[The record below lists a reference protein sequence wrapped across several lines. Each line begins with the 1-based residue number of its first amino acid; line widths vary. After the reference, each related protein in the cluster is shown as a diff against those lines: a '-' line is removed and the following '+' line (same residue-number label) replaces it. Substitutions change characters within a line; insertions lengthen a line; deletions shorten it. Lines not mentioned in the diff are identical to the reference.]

1 MVAFLFL
8 LTVISILKEKSQ
20 TNKEKN
26 ESKLQIINIEDALIS
41 AIMKNVVLFY
51 TNTSL
56 AYIYVEMILYVSLYQ
71 FSPVLLHVNE

>member
-1 MVAFLFL
+1 MAFLFL

>member
-51 TNTSL
+51 TNTPL

>member
-8 LTVISILKEKSQ
+8 LTVISILKEKCQ

-51 TNTSL
+51 TNTLL